1 MQNANT
7 KDSII
12 IYWTL
17 FILKLEYCIGSFAE
31 QQTDILLLLILFT
44 DIMRTYEWICT
55 VL

>member
-17 FILKLEYCIGSFAE
+17 FILKLEYCIGSFSE
-31 QQTDILLLLILFT
+31 QQTDINI
-44 DIMRTYEWICT
+44 IINIIYWY
-55 VL
+55 